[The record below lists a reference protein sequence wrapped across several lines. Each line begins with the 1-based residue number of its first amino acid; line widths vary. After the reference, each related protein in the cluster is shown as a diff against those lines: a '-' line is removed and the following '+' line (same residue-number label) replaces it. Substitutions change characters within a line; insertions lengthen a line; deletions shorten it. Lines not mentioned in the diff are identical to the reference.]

1 MNPTAS
7 IVAYLLMVVLTM
19 LSVLQAI
26 RNNLRVLPGNGDIIV
41 MGFTFGISFFF
52 PGYWLW
58 GVIVGALL
66 TTSLSVGINK
76 GWWRVVLL
84 VPLIAVF
91 LIYGGLTL
99 PTYWW
104 R

>member
-7 IVAYLLMVVLTM
+7 IVAYLLMVVLTI
-19 LSVLQAI
+19 LSVHQAI

-58 GVIVGALL
+58 GVKFFKKF
-66 TTSLSVGINK
+66 NQ
-76 GWWRVVLL
+76 L
-84 VPLIAVF
+84 VWKPGYLDEPCAQI
-91 LIYGGLTL
+91 
-99 PTYWW
+99 